1 MISDMELN
9 NLNDNL
15 KTHLDYAIN
24 ELCNKSYEV
33 LTNLNNYHRIF
44 IKYKT
49 DFSTIEDCEGLL
61 DKLKEKLKE
70 ANLTKN
76 KIEIKILKTLTDD
89 EEQKNKLKSDYD
101 MKKAEIEKEI
111 IEGTKDSKNLAY
123 IEEDK
128 LQKKFEEK
136 ENLVE
141 KLNDIGPD
149 DQDLIIEKYEKEE
162 LLKADSEFKKSIE
175 KINNKYII
183 KEEKFEYTNEE
194 MDLRNKYFEEIKK
207 IKSYSDNPFYNN
219 FVTSFGLNKYL
230 N

>member
-101 MKKAEIEKEI
+101 MKKAEIEEEI

-136 ENLVE
+136 EILVE

>member
-1 MISDMELN
+1 M
-9 NLNDNL
+9 
-15 KTHLDYAIN
+15 
-24 ELCNKSYEV
+24 
-33 LTNLNNYHRIF
+33 
-44 IKYKT
+44 
-49 DFSTIEDCEGLL
+49 
-61 DKLKEKLKE
+61 
-70 ANLTKN
+70 
-76 KIEIKILKTLTDD
+76 
-89 EEQKNKLKSDYD
+89 
-101 MKKAEIEKEI
+101 
-111 IEGTKDSKNLAY
+111 AY

>member
-15 KTHLDYAIN
+15 KSHLDYAIN

-33 LTNLNNYHRIF
+33 LNNLNNYHRIF

-49 DFSTIEDCEGLL
+49 NFSTIEDCEGLL

-101 MKKAEIEKEI
+101 MKKAEIEEEI

-175 KINNKYII
+175 KINNKYVI

-219 FVTSFGLNKYL
+219 FVTSFGLNIYL